1 MTMVIYSPVG
11 KIKHLIAFFFLLLV
25 FSQVCSVN
33 ASAITANAIQK
44 GDTSKVQ
51 KKGLPK
57 VQIKDTSTVQ
67 VTDST
72 KTLVKDAGQPPKK
85 DSSKFQGTDTAKLKG
100 ADSLKTSSPNTEK
113 KPLPDSVILNQS
125 TFTREEITRGER
137 LFNGLVYLGN
147 ESINC
152 ASCHNT
158 QVVDTLNWNPDAFEI
173 SNKYLQK
180 SAKDLSKVLL
190 KPIGPKMKLVHKD
203 FKFTAG
209 DIVLLKAY
217 MDKFVHIGLK
227 KEKPVI
233 TYLLLLIIASI
244 LFIIAFADLIIRK
257 VFRNKRI
264 NWLILTVTGI
274 FITWVLAVNA
284 IGFGRAKGYSPAQP
298 IKFSHYVHAGQNKT
312 DCNYCHYTAKISKTA
327 GIPSG
332 SICYNCHF
340 LVRNGT
346 RSGAT
351 EIAKILAHLDE
362 KKPVEWVR
370 IYKLPD
376 FVFFSHEQH
385 VSVGQINCEACHGNV
400 KEMNR
405 LYQVPDLSM
414 GWCID
419 CHKTRK
425 VNISN
430 GYYQKYYPTFYDSL
444 KAGKVDSIRVVGIG
458 GRDCGKCHY

>member
-1 MTMVIYSPVG
+1 MGIYSPVG
-11 KIKHLIAFFFLLLV
+11 KIRNLLPFLFLLLTISPAWSGTTPATTIYWPQTKDTTKAQRKNLPRV
-25 FSQVCSVN
+25 PVR
-33 ASAITANAIQK
+33 
-44 GDTSKVQ
+44 DTSAARVQ
-51 KKGLPK
+51 
-57 VQIKDTSTVQ
+57 
-67 VTDST
+67 DST
-72 KTLVKDAGQPPKK
+72 KTLVKGAGQPPVK

-100 ADSLKTSSPNTEK
+100 ADSIKTTAASETK
-113 KPLPDSVILNQS
+113 KPVPDSVILKQS
-125 TFTREEITRGER
+125 TFTHEELTRGER
-137 LFNGLVYLGN
+137 LFYGLVYLGN

-152 ASCHNT
+152 VSCHNT
-158 QVVDTLNWNPDAFEI
+158 QVLDTLNWNPDAMEI
-173 SNKYLQK
+173 SSKYLHK
-180 SAKDLSKVLL
+180 SASDLSKVLL

-203 FKFTAG
+203 FKLTAG

-217 MDKFVHIGLK
+217 MDKFVDKGLTP
-227 KEKPVI
+227 EKPDI
-233 TYLLLLIIASI
+233 TYLLLLIIASV
-244 LFIIAFADLIIRK
+244 LFMISATDLIIK
-257 VFRNKRI
+257 KIYKNKLI
-264 NWLILTVTGI
+264 NWLIITVTGI
-274 FITWVLAVNA
+274 FITWVLAFNA
-284 IGFGRAKGYSPAQP
+284 IELGRANGFEPAQP

-312 DCNYCHYTAKISKTA
+312 DCNYCHYTARVSKTA

-351 EIAKILAHLDE
+351 EIAKIIAHLDE

-385 VSVGQINCEACHGNV
+385 VSAGQINCEACHGNV

-414 GWCID
+414 GWCLD

-430 GYYQKYYPTFYDSL
+430 GYYKTYYPTFYDSL

>member
-1 MTMVIYSPVG
+1 MTMVIYFPVG
-11 KIKHLIAFFFLLLV
+11 KIKYLLSFFFLLLV
-25 FSQVCSVN
+25 FSPVWSVN
-33 ASAITANAIQK
+33 AWATKANAIQIN
-44 GDTSKVQ
+44 DTSKVQ
-51 KKGLPK
+51 KKGLPR
-57 VQIKDTSTVQ
+57 VQIKDTSKAQ
-67 VTDST
+67 VTDSS
-72 KTLVKDAGQPPKK
+72 KTLVKAAAQPPIK
-85 DSSKFQGTDTAKLKG
+85 DSSKFQGTDTTKLKG
-100 ADSLKTSSPNTEK
+100 TDSIKTSSQNNEK
-113 KPLPDSVILNQS
+113 KPIPDSVIYKQN

-137 LFNGLVYLGN
+137 LFYGLVYLGN

-152 ASCHNT
+152 VLCHNT
-158 QVVDTLNWNPDAFEI
+158 QVSDTLNWNPDALEI
-173 SNKYLQK
+173 SNKYLLK

-217 MDKFVHIGLK
+217 MDKFVNIGLK
-227 KEKPVI
+227 QDKPVI
-233 TYLLLLIIASI
+233 TNLLLLIIASI
-244 LFIIAFADLIIRK
+244 LFIVSFTDLIIK
-257 VFRNKRI
+257 KIFRNKRI
-264 NWLILTVTGI
+264 NWLIVTVTGI
-274 FITWVLAVNA
+274 FITYILAVNA
-284 IGFGRAKGYSPAQP
+284 IGFGRAKGFAPAQP

-312 DCNYCHYTAKISKTA
+312 DCNYCHYTAKISKSA
-327 GIPSG
+327 GIPAG

-351 EIAKILAHLDE
+351 EIAKILEHLDQ

-385 VSVGQINCEACHGNV
+385 VSAGQINCEACHGNV

-430 GYYQKYYPTFYDSL
+430 EYYKKYYPTFYDSL